1 MPGELEK
8 EAAAIVAH
16 CSQQIAKGIT
26 CCVSTKRVV
35 LTPAGRHP
43 GSSPRAQRCHQ
54 RCTAKLRGQA
64 DRSPAFVVA
73 KGGITSNDVGVKAL
87 RVKCAKVLGQIRPGI
102 PVWQTGAESLFP
114 GTPYIIFP
122 GNVGEVPTLREAVE
136 ILLG

>member
-1 MPGELEK
+1 MRWTATRCWCRASWKK

-35 LTPAGRHP
+35 LTLPDDTPEA
-43 GSSPRAQRCHQ
+43 A
-54 RCTAKLRGQA
+54 LV
-64 DRSPAFVVA
+64 RSV
-73 KGGITSNDVGVKAL
+73 
-87 RVKCAKVLGQIRPGI
+87 VLGQIRPGI

-122 GNVGEVPTLREAVE
+122 GNVGEVSTLREAVE